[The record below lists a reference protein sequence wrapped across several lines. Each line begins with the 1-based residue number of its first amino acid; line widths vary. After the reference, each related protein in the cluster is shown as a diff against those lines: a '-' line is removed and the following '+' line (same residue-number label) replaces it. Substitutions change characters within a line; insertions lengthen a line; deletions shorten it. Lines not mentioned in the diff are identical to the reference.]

1 MNFVLQRNIGLKT
14 NCVYLKFALKHLW
27 QPLAEECNKKNV
39 INACTELSIEAV
51 VNWEISMHFSFFGL
65 RLGSPFLSK
74 MQIILR
80 PEGLRENGF
89 NCNCLSLWRVLWGKE
104 LALSIRQ
111 SEGLHKKL
119 TDSPNYGQ
127 FRNSLLTCMCLNSRR
142 KLEHQEEAHSSI
154 SWAHGNQAIRSGM
167 QLSTQYKT
175 LNTFTS

>member
-1 MNFVLQRNIGLKT
+1 
-14 NCVYLKFALKHLW
+14 
-27 QPLAEECNKKNV
+27 
-39 INACTELSIEAV
+39 
-51 VNWEISMHFSFFGL
+51 MHFSFFGL

-80 PEGLRENGF
+80 PEGLRENSF

-111 SEGLHKKL
+111 SQGLHKKL

-175 LNTFTS
+175 LNTFTSYICLTIRLKILMFRLCAQLHLLHKLKSQKKNKTNSIL